1 MKLYY
6 LNYVTKDLGNR
17 RRWFT
22 SMRKTIRHRTWLD
35 KNREDYGIDTI
46 YNAINKTDITPTLKG
61 ILKFLNNH
69 CVGD

>member
-6 LNYVTKDLGNR
+6 LEYATSEGQH

-22 SMRKTIRHRTWLD
+22 SMRKAIRHRTWLN

>member
-6 LNYVTKDLGNR
+6 LEYQTSEGQHK
-17 RRWFT
+17 RWFT
-22 SMRKTIRHRTWLD
+22 SMRKAIRHRTWLN

>member
-6 LNYVTKDLGNR
+6 LDYVTKDLGNR

-22 SMRKTIRHRTWLD
+22 SMRKAVRHRTWLR
-35 KNREDYGIDTI
+35 KNREDYGLEQM
-46 YNAINKTDITPTLKG
+46 YGINKTDITPTLKG